1 MVFVKKFVLRGY
13 VGSEDFDRFRYF
25 QWFRATGRKANTW
38 TKLVYFG
45 CCRSITSNRPPSS
58 SQTPQTLSRHPPDT
72 HGPIDTLRHPP
83 NTIILFM
90 YLLFSQWPWI
100 AENAENSQDLRTPRT
115 GGQTNFL
122 TKTKTIPCLMQCVS
136 TVMFSS
142 LEWPPPPML
151 WNFSTIR
158 QFLTFDC
165 SPYLGKRRNMNKC
178 GL

>member
-1 MVFVKKFVLRGY
+1 MFFVKKFVLRGY

-72 HGPIDTLRHPP
+72 HWHPQAP
-83 NTIILFM
+83 PKHHHFVHVFAFLPVALNRWKCRKRSRSSDPT
-90 YLLFSQWPWI
+90 Y
-100 AENAENSQDLRTPRT
+100 
-115 GGQTNFL
+115 FL

-136 TVMFSS
+136 TVMFSW

>member
-1 MVFVKKFVLRGY
+1 MNVRGSDGGGGGVLVFVKKCVQGF
-13 VGSEDFDRFRYF
+13 
-25 QWFRATGRKANTW
+25 WATGRKSNTW

-58 SQTPQTLSRHPPDT
+58 SQTPLTLSRHPPDT
-72 HGPIDTLRHPP
+72 PRHPP
-83 NTIILFM
+83 NTIILIM

-100 AENAENSQDLRTPRT
+100 AENAENGQDLRTPRT

-136 TVMFSS
+136 TVMFSW
-142 LEWPPPPML
+142 LEWPPPPM

-158 QFLTFDC
+158 QFLTYDSF
-165 SPYLGKRRNMNKC
+165 P
-178 GL
+178 